1 MAIVVSILLVRVPY
15 SGLGCMGDFRE
26 LVALE
31 TWCWWFLGLG
41 SGLRDYVLLCLRFLA
56 ICDGRRV
63 LAALL
68 LYVVVVVVIIVIIVT
83 IVTIVIMV
91 TRTVVE

>member
-1 MAIVVSILLVRVPY
+1 MWLKIPY
-15 SGLGCMGDFRE
+15 SGLGWMGNFGE

-31 TWCWWFLGLG
+31 SPTHIWVRWLMGLE
-41 SGLRDYVLLCLRFLA
+41 SGLRDYMLLHLWFLA

-68 LYVVVVVVIIVIIVT
+68 LYVVVVIVIIVIIVIIIT
-83 IVTIVIMV
+83 
-91 TRTVVE
+91 